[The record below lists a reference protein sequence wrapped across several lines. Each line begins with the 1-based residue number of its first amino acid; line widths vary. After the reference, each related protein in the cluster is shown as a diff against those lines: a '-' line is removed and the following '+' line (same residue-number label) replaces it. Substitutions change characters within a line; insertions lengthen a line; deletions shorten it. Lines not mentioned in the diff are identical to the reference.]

1 MSATFP
7 LNRISANEV
16 NTNVTLGQN
25 NDDLWKIARKVA
37 LKSTSG
43 CKNIGSALTLNKI
56 LGIAKDISYILAIH
70 YDHVME
76 QVVKSSYKKLLLCE
90 HVNGKQRIA
99 ACLLSAA
106 TFVLGP
112 CQIY

>member
-1 MSATFP
+1 M
-7 LNRISANEV
+7 I
-16 NTNVTLGQN
+16 
-25 NDDLWKIARKVA
+25 LWKIAHKGKITASLFHEVT
-37 LKSTSG
+37 LISTSG
-43 CKNIGSALTLNKI
+43 CKNIGSALNKI

-70 YDHVME
+70 YDHVIE
-76 QVVKSSYKKLLLCE
+76 QVAKSSYKKLLCE

-112 CQIY
+112 RQIY